1 VTLALTTLRRA
12 RLNSLIERLDL
23 FPLTSK
29 FEKQEP
35 LFLFARGLIFS
46 SALIE
51 EIRQDLPRRFSVCWG
66 QIMTEDGML
75 SPEADII
82 IYEGS
87 PYHEWKTE
95 VMRFTLVPKDQVT
108 VSIECCEYFRPTKH
122 HKSHLNGLLRFTPK
136 VFLFAECCWSKH
148 KYQCKRA
155 RQSFLDMGFDDV
167 FFLYK
172 SYYGIDK
179 EKEAND
185 ADWFRFLDA
194 TRSL

>member
-1 VTLALTTLRRA
+1 MALKTLRRA
-12 RLNSLIERLDL
+12 RLNSLVERLDL

-51 EIRQDLPRRFSVCWG
+51 EIRQDLPRKYAVCWG

-95 VMRFTLVPKDQVT
+95 VMRFTLVPKDQVAL
-108 VSIECCEYFRPTKH
+108 SIECCEYLRPTKH
-122 HKSHLNGLLRFTPK
+122 HKSHLVELLKFTPK
-136 VFLFAECCWSKH
+136 VLLFAECCWSKD
-148 KYQCKRA
+148 KFFCKRA
-155 RQSFLDMGFDDV
+155 RQSFLDMGFSDV

-172 SYYGIDK
+172 CYYGKDK
-179 EKEAND
+179 DVND
-185 ADWFRFLDA
+185 TEWFRFLD
-194 TRSL
+194 TIRGL